1 MKLKNIAISKEVHK
15 LLVEYGDGKSIN
27 KTMRQLVADASVEDV
42 DNQLDGLININFDE
56 DIYDKLVQC
65 RVYPNEAFASVI
77 YRLLQSQK

>member
-1 MKLKNIAISKEVHK
+1 M
-15 LLVEYGDGKSIN
+15 VEFGDGKSIN
-27 KTMRQLVADASVEDV
+27 KTMRTLVEDADVEDV